1 MMALC
6 AVWNWESRPRK
17 VPEGG
22 LQGAI
27 LEGHMEKILCTF
39 SMMKVLR
46 TFSGPVLND
55 DVIESPFSG
64 YIAFV
69 DEPLLVHFHFS
80 FSKELQKAPQSYE
93 VIESKLELRLRE
105 REKAPSQKG
114 PLVQVYSSPNGGPV
128 YVLIV
133 PLERLDPCR
142 RVRLMLGDGPN
153 TLVYELY
160 PNEKSKNPRQ
170 P

>member
-27 LEGHMEKILCTF
+27 LEGHMEKILRTF

-55 DVIESPFSG
+55 DVIEPPFLG
-64 YIAFV
+64 YIAFL
-69 DEPLLVHFHFS
+69 DATHKFT
-80 FSKELQKAPQSYE
+80 
-93 VIESKLELRLRE
+93 
-105 REKAPSQKG
+105 SQK
-114 PLVQVYSSPNGGPV
+114 LHK
-128 YVLIV
+128 
-133 PLERLDPCR
+133 
-142 RVRLMLGDGPN
+142 
-153 TLVYELY
+153 T
-160 PNEKSKNPRQ
+160 
-170 P
+170 